1 MKAKISRMSF
11 AREVSCSLRDKSPW
25 IIVDDPGLWI
35 ECKKRTLIGDLDVI
49 LYLHA
54 SLGYNY
60 NSKDYLFKIKPIILA
75 SDPQR
80 KDWMV
85 LDSPSQLARI
95 YGPSFISG
103 IEKRPT
109 VFLDERNI
117 DKEMLSKLY
126 RKSGEG
132 GVLHPRVSWKNM
144 TGLSDSVGIF
154 MTHID
159 PVDSSRLS
167 DYRSKVLSVAVNRK
181 FISGDYSLKASIPF
195 MLGSWEANS
204 FMENFGLDFED
215 IISLE
220 DIAQGD
226 IEDPQEV
233 IKLTGFM
240 SILRLD
246 ALFEEGKNRE
256 GACDLKIELYWI
268 SSSLLRRNGRMFV
281 KDVMRLLAKDG
292 LERERLQGSIWNT
305 SFWKETLNRSI
316 RSMLKRWRAEIR
328 SKRLK
333 EELRV
338 YKGIKR
344 KVTSR
349 SI

>member
-1 MKAKISRMSF
+1 MKARISRMSF
-11 AREVSCSLRDKSPW
+11 AREISRSLRDRSPW
-25 IIVDDPGLWI
+25 IVVDDPGLWI
-35 ECKKRTLIGDLDVI
+35 ECKKRTLIGDLDAI

-75 SDPQR
+75 SDPKR

-95 YGPSFISG
+95 YGPSFITG

-126 RKSGEG
+126 NRSGEG
-132 GVLHPRVSWKNM
+132 GILHPRVSWKNM

-159 PVDSSRLS
+159 PVDSSRLL
-167 DYRSKVLSVAVNRK
+167 DYRSKVLSVVANRK
-181 FISGDYSLKASIPF
+181 FMNGDYSLKTSIPF
-195 MLGSWEANS
+195 MLGSWEANPFVES
-204 FMENFGLDFED
+204 FGLDFED

-226 IEDPQEV
+226 LEDPQEV

-240 SILRLD
+240 SILRVD
-246 ALFEEGKNRE
+246 ASFEEGKSKE
-256 GACDLKIELYWI
+256 GICDLKIELYWI

-281 KDVMRLLAKDG
+281 KDVMRLLAKDS
-292 LERERLQGSIWNT
+292 LEREKIQGSIWNT
-305 SFWKETLNRSI
+305 SFWKETLNKSI

-333 EELRV
+333 EELKV
-338 YKGIKR
+338 YKGVRR
-344 KVTSR
+344 KITSR